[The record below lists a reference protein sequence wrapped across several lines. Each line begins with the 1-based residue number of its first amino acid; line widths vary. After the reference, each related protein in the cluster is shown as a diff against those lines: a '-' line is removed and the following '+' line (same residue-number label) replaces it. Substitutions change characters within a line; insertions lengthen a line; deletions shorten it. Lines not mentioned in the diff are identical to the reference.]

1 MIMTPAYT
9 NNWFGVT
16 AQNNFEFI
24 APAYVDK
31 PTKVLEIGCF
41 EGRASNWIVENI
53 CKHPDSLLTCVDP
66 FTGSEEHT
74 LEEKDDLYSRFLTN
88 ISSNSGK
95 IRVVKKQSLFALTA
109 MIEAEEKFDLIY
121 VDGDHKNSSVVIDG
135 ILADRLLVPG
145 GVIIFDDYAW
155 KTSLEDSLPP
165 SDRPK
170 EAIEYFFSVNGNRFD
185 IVRVNWQV
193 VAIKKSD

>member
-1 MIMTPAYT
+1 MIMSPTYT

-24 APAYVDK
+24 APSYVDK
-31 PTKVLEIGCF
+31 PTQALEIGCF

-53 CKHPDSLLTCVDP
+53 CKHPGSLLTCVDP
-66 FTGSEEHT
+66 FTGSDEHT
-74 LEEKDDLYSRFLTN
+74 PEERNDLYSRFL
-88 ISSNSGK
+88 SNTAHNADK
-95 IRVVKKQSLFALTA
+95 IRIVKNHSLFALTK

-121 VDGDHKNSSVVIDG
+121 IDGDHRNSAVVLDG

-155 KTSLEDSLPP
+155 KVTGEDSLPP
-165 SDRPK
+165 SERPR

-185 IVRVNWQV
+185 IVCVNWQV
-193 VAIKKSD
+193 VAIKKYD